1 MVRLK
6 VDIKI
11 REEEIEMAEITATIV
26 KELRDKTGAGM
37 MDCKNAL
44 KESDGDMEKA
54 VDILR
59 TKGIARASKKADRAV
74 NEGRIEAY
82 IHPGSKL
89 GVLVEIN
96 CETDFV
102 AKTDDFS
109 SFARDVAMQI
119 AASSPSFVKRED
131 VDQGTI
137 DQEMKIYREQAKEQ
151 GKPDNIID
159 KIATGKLDKF
169 YSEICLIEQ
178 PFVKDPDK
186 TIENLVTETIAK
198 LGENITIRRFTRFK
212 IGE

>member
-1 MVRLK
+1 
-6 VDIKI
+6 
-11 REEEIEMAEITATIV
+11 MAEITAAAV
-26 KELRDKTGAGM
+26 KDLRDKTGAGM

-44 KESDGDMEKA
+44 VESNGDVDKA
-54 VDILR
+54 SDLLR
-59 TKGIARASKKADRAV
+59 KKGIASASKKASRVV
-74 NEGRIEAY
+74 NEGRVEAY
-82 IHPGSKL
+82 IHPGNKI

-109 SFARDVAMQI
+109 TFSRDVAMQI
-119 AASSPSFVKRED
+119 AASSPSFVKRDD
-131 VDQGTI
+131 VDKETV
-137 DQEMKIYREQAKEQ
+137 DRELEIYHDLAKSQ
-151 GKPDNIID
+151 GKPENIIE

-169 YSEICLIEQ
+169 YSEICLMEQ

-198 LGENITIRRFTRFK
+198 LGENISINRFSRFK

>member
-1 MVRLK
+1 MT
-6 VDIKI
+6 
-11 REEEIEMAEITATIV
+11 EITAATV
-26 KELRDKTGAGM
+26 KDLRDKTGAGM

-44 KESDGDMEKA
+44 VEANGDVEEATA
-54 VDILR
+54 VLR
-59 TKGIARASKKADRAV
+59 KKGIASASKKASRVV
-74 NEGRIEAY
+74 NEGRVEAY
-82 IHPGSKL
+82 IHPGNKI

-109 SFARDVAMQI
+109 TFSRNVAMQI
-119 AASSPSFVKRED
+119 AASSPSFVKRDE
-131 VDQGTI
+131 VDKETI
-137 DQEMKIYREQAKEQ
+137 DKELEIYRDQAKSQ
-151 GKPDNIID
+151 GKPENIIE

-169 YSEICLIEQ
+169 YSEICLMEQ

-198 LGENITIRRFTRFK
+198 LGENISIRRFSRFK

>member
-1 MVRLK
+1 
-6 VDIKI
+6 
-11 REEEIEMAEITATIV
+11 MAEISAAAV

-44 KESDGDMEKA
+44 VESKGDIEKA
-54 VDILR
+54 SEILR
-59 TKGIARASKKADRAV
+59 KKGIASATKKASRAV

-82 IHPGSKL
+82 IHPGSKI

-102 AKTDDFS
+102 AKTDDFATFS
-109 SFARDVAMQI
+109 RDVAMQI
-119 AASSPSFVKRED
+119 AASSPSFVKREE
-131 VDQGTI
+131 VDQETI
-137 DQEMKIYREQAKEQ
+137 DREMDIYREQAKSQ
-151 GKPDNIID
+151 GKPENIIE

-169 YSEICLIEQ
+169 YSEICLLEQ

-198 LGENITIRRFTRFK
+198 LGENISVRRFSRFK